1 MSTVIEGTVTRRE
14 LSVDP
19 SFPARIG
26 VGVLLLFVAALGA
39 WGALAPLSGAAIAGG
54 NLQVEGKRQAVQ
66 HPYGG
71 VVKHLLVKEGDPVVK
86 GQVLLALSETEPR
99 AQLDM
104 LEAEDAAQKAT
115 EARLIAERDGHATP
129 AFDAILREHR
139 DSRASIQA
147 TASEA
152 AIMTARRRQYE
163 SEIGA
168 LHQKIAQLEEQ
179 IRGASARL
187 DGAERQGALI
197 AEELSGTRQLAASG
211 YAPRTR
217 VMALE
222 RSAAQLEADRGL
234 AAADAA
240 RARQAI
246 GETEIEI
253 ARADRARITE
263 IAGELRTVQSKIA
276 QLGPRIDAA
285 RDVLARTRV
294 TAPAT
299 GAVVGLTAFTEGGV
313 VQPGARILDVVPKDN
328 PLIVE
333 ARLRL
338 SDVNEV
344 NAGRSA
350 DVRLTSIPR
359 SERPIIRGQVMTVSA
374 DRVTDDQSGQ
384 GYYSI
389 QVRLDSEDVKKAR
402 IDLQS
407 GMPAEV
413 VMPTRARTLVDYL
426 VGPLLD
432 EMTGAF
438 REK

>member
-1 MSTVIEGTVTRRE
+1 MSPIIEGTVTRRE
-14 LSVDP
+14 LSADP
-19 SFPARIG
+19 SFPAKIG
-26 VGVLLLFVAALGA
+26 VGVLLLFVAALAA
-39 WGALAPLSGAAIAGG
+39 WSALAPLSGAAIAGG
-54 NLQVEGKRQAVQ
+54 NLQVEGKRQSVQ

-71 VVKHLLVKEGDPVVK
+71 VVKQLLVKEGDPVAK
-86 GQVLLALSETEPR
+86 GQVLLTLSETEPR

-104 LEAEDAAQKAT
+104 LAAEDAAQKAT
-115 EARLIAERDGHATP
+115 EARLIAERDGHTAP

-139 DSRASIQA
+139 DSRAAIQA

-168 LHQKIAQLEEQ
+168 LRQKIAQLDEQ

-187 DGAERQGALI
+187 DGAERQAALI

-211 YAPRTR
+211 YAPKTK

-240 RARQAI
+240 KARQAI

-253 ARADRARITE
+253 AKADRARITE
-263 IAGELRTVQSKIA
+263 IASDLRTVQSRIA
-276 QLGPRIDAA
+276 QLGPKIDAA

-333 ARLRL
+333 AHLRL

-350 DVRLTSIPR
+350 DVRLTGIPR
-359 SERPIIRGQVMTVSA
+359 NERPIIRGQVMTVSA
-374 DRVTDDQSGQ
+374 DRLADDKSGQ

-389 QVRLDSEDVKKAR
+389 QVRLDPEDVKRAR

-432 EMTGAF
+432 EITGAF

>member
-1 MSTVIEGTVTRRE
+1 MTHRE
-14 LSVDP
+14 LSADP
-19 SFPARIG
+19 SFPAKIG
-26 VGVLLLFVAALGA
+26 LAVLLLFVAVLGA

-54 NLQVEGKRQAVQ
+54 NLQVEGKRQSVQ

-71 VVKHLLVKEGDPVVK
+71 VVERLLVKEGDPVVK
-86 GQVLLALSETEPR
+86 GQVLLTLSETEPR

-139 DSRASIQA
+139 DSRAAIQA

-152 AIMTARRRQYE
+152 AIMMARRRQYE

-168 LHQKIAQLEEQ
+168 LRQKIAQFDEQ

-222 RSAAQLEADRGL
+222 RSVAQFEADRGL
-234 AAADAA
+234 AAADIAK
-240 RARQAI
+240 ARQAI

-253 ARADRARITE
+253 AKADRARITE
-263 IAGELRTVQSKIA
+263 IAGDLRTVQSRIA
-276 QLGPRIDAA
+276 QIGPRIDAA

-313 VQPGARILDVVPKDN
+313 VQSGARILDVVPKDN

-344 NAGRSA
+344 NAGRPA

-374 DRVTDDQSGQ
+374 DRLTDDQSAQ

-389 QVRLDSEDVKKAR
+389 QVRLDPEDVKKAR

-413 VMPTRARTLVDYL
+413 VMSTRARTLIDYL